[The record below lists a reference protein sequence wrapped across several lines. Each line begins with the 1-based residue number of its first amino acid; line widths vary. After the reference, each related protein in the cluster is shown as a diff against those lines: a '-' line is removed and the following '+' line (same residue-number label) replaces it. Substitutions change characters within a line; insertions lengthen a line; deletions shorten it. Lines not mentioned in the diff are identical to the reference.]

1 MGIFDLGVQ
10 GGESPSCQLLLVPFW
25 YHNGELAYIHIYR
38 TRCNMVQTSKTG
50 KNVDLH
56 LRVDAQLKIFVTNK
70 AAESHKTINDYCID
84 ILRNYEYANRLIQIE
99 NTQKQKIKLL
109 SNIAN
114 NINQLARHCNTE
126 KETPQKEIL
135 MQIFEALKKIR

>member
-1 MGIFDLGVQ
+1 
-10 GGESPSCQLLLVPFW
+10 
-25 YHNGELAYIHIYR
+25 
-38 TRCNMVQTSKTG
+38 MVQTSKTG

-56 LRVDAQLKIFVTNK
+56 LRVDVQLKIFITNK

-84 ILRNYEYANRLIQIE
+84 ILRNYEYANRLVQIE

-114 NINQLARHCNTE
+114 NLNQLAKHCNSVHE
-126 KETPQKEIL
+126 APQKEIL
-135 MQIFEALKKIR
+135 LSIFDEVKKIR

>member
-1 MGIFDLGVQ
+1 
-10 GGESPSCQLLLVPFW
+10 
-25 YHNGELAYIHIYR
+25 
-38 TRCNMVQTSKTG
+38 MVQTSKTG
-50 KNVDLH
+50 KNADLH

-84 ILRNYEYANRLIQIE
+84 ILRNYEYANRLVQIE

-114 NINQLARHCNTE
+114 NLNQLAKHCNSVHE
-126 KETPQKEIL
+126 APQKEIL
-135 MQIFEALKKIR
+135 LSIFDEVKKIR

>member
-1 MGIFDLGVQ
+1 
-10 GGESPSCQLLLVPFW
+10 
-25 YHNGELAYIHIYR
+25 
-38 TRCNMVQTSKTG
+38 MVQTSKTG

-114 NINQLARHCNTE
+114 NINQLSRHCNTT
-126 KETPQKEIL
+126 KEAPQKDIL
-135 MQIFEALKKIR
+135 MQIFNEIKKIR

>member
-1 MGIFDLGVQ
+1 
-10 GGESPSCQLLLVPFW
+10 
-25 YHNGELAYIHIYR
+25 
-38 TRCNMVQTSKTG
+38 MVQTSKTG

-56 LRVDAQLKIFVTNK
+56 LRVDAQLKIFITNK

-84 ILRNYEYANRLIQIE
+84 ILRNYEYANRLVQIE

-114 NINQLARHCNTE
+114 NLNQLAKHCNSVHE
-126 KETPQKEIL
+126 APQKEIL
-135 MQIFEALKKIR
+135 LSMFDEVKKIR

>member
-1 MGIFDLGVQ
+1 
-10 GGESPSCQLLLVPFW
+10 
-25 YHNGELAYIHIYR
+25 
-38 TRCNMVQTSKTG
+38 MVQTSKTG
-50 KNVDLH
+50 KNADLH

-84 ILRNYEYANRLIQIE
+84 ILRNYEYANRLVQIE

-114 NINQLARHCNTE
+114 NLNQLAKHCNSVHE
-126 KETPQKEIL
+126 APQKEIL
-135 MQIFEALKKIR
+135 LSIFDEIKKIR